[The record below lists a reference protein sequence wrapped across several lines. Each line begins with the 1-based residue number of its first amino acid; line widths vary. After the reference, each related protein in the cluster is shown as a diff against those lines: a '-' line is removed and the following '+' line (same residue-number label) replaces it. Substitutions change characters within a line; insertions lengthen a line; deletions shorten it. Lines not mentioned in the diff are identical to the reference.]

1 MFPGA
6 EEEDER
12 RGLMRE
18 RKTVVL
24 PVEVLDDPRLTLSD
38 IGLLGEILR
47 NQFQFSKITTAN
59 LKSVLKETEKT
70 IRKGLVRL
78 TESGYLIKDSRN
90 NGWLIDFRKI
100 YGNERENLPEQT
112 VKSPETNGKI
122 SLCKKEEESTKEED
136 KNIKQE
142 YIYNNIILKEAE
154 NEKEREKK
162 REKNPAEGLTSTIE
176 NRGVHGDSSF
186 MLDGIP
192 PSSENPSA
200 MADGSAKEIQERAE
214 EAPEPEK
221 PTEAEKPERFTA
233 EYREIIGYLNEKTG
247 KRFSATSRVNQ
258 GHMSARLKEGFTV
271 EDFKHVID
279 VKCFQWKDDAK
290 MAKFLR
296 PETLFG
302 TKFDR
307 YLNEEFKVTRKGP
320 NGWEYTVTDEP
331 DELDLIFGGGKHG

>member
-1 MFPGA
+1 
-6 EEEDER
+6 
-12 RGLMRE
+12 MRE

-24 PVEVLDDPRLTLSD
+24 PVDVLDDPRLTLSD

-47 NQFQFSKITTAN
+47 NQFRLSKITTAN
-59 LKSVLKETEKT
+59 LNAILKETEKT

-90 NGWLIDFRKI
+90 SGWSVDFGRI

-112 VKSPETNGKI
+112 VKAPETNGKI

-136 KNIKQE
+136 KNNKQE
-142 YIYNNIILKEAE
+142 YIYNNIILKETE
-154 NEKEREKK
+154 NEKEREIQK
-162 REKNPAEGLTSTIE
+162 REK
-176 NRGVHGDSSF
+176 
-186 MLDGIP
+186 
-192 PSSENPSA
+192 
-200 MADGSAKEIQERAE
+200 ADEV
-214 EAPEPEK
+214 PEPEK
-221 PTEAEKPERFTA
+221 PVEAEKTERFTA
-233 EYREIIGYLNEKTG
+233 EYREIIGYLNERTG
-247 KRFSATSRVNQ
+247 KRFSSTSRVNQ

-307 YLNEEFKVTRKGP
+307 YLNEEKVQTKRGVH
-320 NGWEYTVTDEP
+320 GEIYTVTEDEMNSDVP
-331 DELDLIFGGGKHG
+331 F

>member
-6 EEEDER
+6 EEKDER
-12 RGLMRE
+12 RRLMRE

-47 NQFQFSKITTAN
+47 NQFRLSKITTAN
-59 LKSVLKETEKT
+59 LSAILKETEKT

-90 NGWLIDFRKI
+90 NGWLIDSGKI
-100 YGNERENLPEQT
+100 YGNERENLPVQT
-112 VKSPETNGKI
+112 VEFPETNGKI

-136 KNIKQE
+136 KNNKQE
-142 YIYNNIILKEAE
+142 YIYNNIILKETE
-154 NEKEREKK
+154 NEKEREIKE
-162 REKNPAEGLTSTIE
+162 REKDDA
-176 NRGVHGDSSF
+176 
-186 MLDGIP
+186 
-192 PSSENPSA
+192 
-200 MADGSAKEIQERAE
+200 
-214 EAPEPEK
+214 APKPEK
-221 PTEAEKPERFTA
+221 PTAAEKPERFTA

-307 YLNEEFKVTRKGP
+307 YLNEEKVQTKVG
-320 NGWEYTVTDEP
+320 NHGVLYTVTE
-331 DELDLIFGGGKHG
+331 EDLNSKVPF

>member
-1 MFPGA
+1 MQ
-6 EEEDER
+6 
-12 RGLMRE
+12 E

-47 NQFQFSKITTAN
+47 NQFRLSKITTAN
-59 LKSVLKETEKT
+59 LSAILKETEKT

-90 NGWLIDFRKI
+90 NGWLIDSGKI

-122 SLCKKEEESTKEED
+122 SLCKKEEESTKEEE
-136 KNIKQE
+136 NNKQE
-142 YIYNNIILKEAE
+142 YIYNNIILKET
-154 NEKEREKK
+154 EKRDIEKAKHSAGACARE
-162 REKNPAEGLTSTIE
+162 EP
-176 NRGVHGDSSF
+176 
-186 MLDGIP
+186 
-192 PSSENPSA
+192 
-200 MADGSAKEIQERAE
+200 
-214 EAPEPEK
+214 EAPLEPEK
-221 PTEAEKPERFTA
+221 PADAEKTERFTQ
-233 EYREIIGYLNEKTG
+233 EYREIIAYLNEKTG
-247 KRFSATSRVNQ
+247 KRYSATSRVNQ
-258 GHMSARLKEGFTV
+258 GHISARLKEGFTV
-271 EDFKHVID
+271 DDFKHVID

-307 YLNEEFKVTRKGP
+307 YLNEEKVQTHRDIHG
-320 NGWEYTVTDEP
+320 ELYTVTEE
-331 DELDLIFGGGKHG
+331 ELNSDVPF

>member
-1 MFPGA
+1 
-6 EEEDER
+6 
-12 RGLMRE
+12 MRE

-24 PVEVLDDPRLTLSD
+24 PVDVLDDPRLTLSD

-47 NQFQFSKITTAN
+47 NQFRLSKITTAN
-59 LKSVLKETEKT
+59 LNAILKETEKT

-90 NGWLIDFRKI
+90 SGWLVNFGRI
-100 YGNERENLPEQT
+100 YGNERENLPELS
-112 VKSPETNGKI
+112 VKSPETNGKN

-136 KNIKQE
+136 KNNIQE
-142 YIYNNIILKEAE
+142 YIYNNIILKETE
-154 NEKEREKK
+154 NEKEREIQK
-162 REKNPAEGLTSTIE
+162 REKSDEVPG
-176 NRGVHGDSSF
+176 
-186 MLDGIP
+186 
-192 PSSENPSA
+192 
-200 MADGSAKEIQERAE
+200 
-214 EAPEPEK
+214 PEK
-221 PTEAEKPERFTA
+221 PSEAEKPERFTA

>member
-1 MFPGA
+1 
-6 EEEDER
+6 
-12 RGLMRE
+12 MRE

-24 PVEVLDDPRLTLSD
+24 PVDVLDDPRLTLSD

-47 NQFQFSKITTAN
+47 NQFRLSKITTAN
-59 LKSVLKETEKT
+59 LNAILKETEKT

-90 NGWLIDFRKI
+90 SGWLVNFGRI
-100 YGNERENLPEQT
+100 YGNERENLPELS
-112 VKSPETNGKI
+112 VKSPETNGKN

-136 KNIKQE
+136 KNNIQE
-142 YIYNNIILKEAE
+142 YIYNNIILKETE
-154 NEKEREKK
+154 NEKEREIQK
-162 REKNPAEGLTSTIE
+162 REK
-176 NRGVHGDSSF
+176 
-186 MLDGIP
+186 
-192 PSSENPSA
+192 
-200 MADGSAKEIQERAE
+200 ADEVPG
-214 EAPEPEK
+214 PEK
-221 PTEAEKPERFTA
+221 PSEAEKPERFTA

-307 YLNEEFKVTRKGP
+307 YLNEEKVQTKRGVH
-320 NGWEYTVTDEP
+320 GEIYTVTEDDMNSDVP
-331 DELDLIFGGGKHG
+331 F

>member
-1 MFPGA
+1 
-6 EEEDER
+6 
-12 RGLMRE
+12 MRE

-47 NQFQFSKITTAN
+47 NQFRLSKITTAN
-59 LKSVLKETEKT
+59 LSAILKETEKT

-90 NGWLIDFRKI
+90 NGWLIDSGKI

-136 KNIKQE
+136 KNNKQE
-142 YIYNNIILKEAE
+142 YIYNNIILKETEKRDIESETILTDPE
-154 NEKEREKK
+154 NNDKEKAKHSAGAGACARE
-162 REKNPAEGLTSTIE
+162 EP
-176 NRGVHGDSSF
+176 
-186 MLDGIP
+186 
-192 PSSENPSA
+192 
-200 MADGSAKEIQERAE
+200 
-214 EAPEPEK
+214 EAPLEPEK
-221 PTEAEKPERFTA
+221 PADAEKTERFTQ
-233 EYREIIGYLNEKTG
+233 EYREIIAYLNEKTG
-247 KRFSATSRVNQ
+247 KRYSATSRVNQ
-258 GHMSARLKEGFTV
+258 GHISARLKEGFTV
-271 EDFKHVID
+271 DDFKHVID

-307 YLNEEFKVTRKGP
+307 YLNEEKVQTHRDIHG
-320 NGWEYTVTDEP
+320 ELYTVTEE
-331 DELDLIFGGGKHG
+331 ELNSDVPF